1 MIYCLK
7 RSGPAILTDRR
18 RGKAMEQFYHESF
31 RTTKQFPMQLRLHQ
45 GVINYAVLEH
55 WHRSMEIDYL
65 IDCEVQ
71 LMVGG
76 KKTLVQSEE
85 IILINSGDIHALW
98 PERKI
103 GRTQDEL
110 FGASIFIS
118 YEFLKE
124 ICPQFDEVCFVL
136 EGNEE
141 KKEELKHVFDEM
153 IGIYRK
159 EQEEFTYLKMM
170 GLLYRMLYLLFTY
183 FKQVK
188 NQTIIKSQKYMER
201 IQKVM
206 NYVEEHYQEP
216 VTLCQVAAHFNLS
229 MEYLARDFKKHTGST
244 FREYLDKVRLNHA
257 FELLYGTDYSMLEI
271 AMMSGFADVRSFIK
285 SFKKEHGMTPYQ
297 FKKRNKTGTSDRN
310 GESFADYPHII
321 LQDAQK
327 KKDI

>member
-1 MIYCLK
+1 
-7 RSGPAILTDRR
+7 
-18 RGKAMEQFYHESF
+18 MEQFYHESF
-31 RTTKQFPMQLRLHQ
+31 RTTKQFPMQLSLHQ

-71 LMVGG
+71 LLVGG
-76 KKTLVQSEE
+76 KKMLIQSEE

-124 ICPQFDEVCFVL
+124 IYPQFDEICFVL

-153 IGIYRK
+153 IEIYRK

-170 GLLYRMLYLLFTY
+170 GLLYRMLCSPQRPHLPSQRHTLF
-183 FKQVK
+183 
-188 NQTIIKSQKYMER
+188 
-201 IQKVM
+201 
-206 NYVEEHYQEP
+206 
-216 VTLCQVAAHFNLS
+216 
-229 MEYLARDFKKHTGST
+229 
-244 FREYLDKVRLNHA
+244 
-257 FELLYGTDYSMLEI
+257 
-271 AMMSGFADVRSFIK
+271 
-285 SFKKEHGMTPYQ
+285 
-297 FKKRNKTGTSDRN
+297 
-310 GESFADYPHII
+310 
-321 LQDAQK
+321 
-327 KKDI
+327 

>member
-1 MIYCLK
+1 
-7 RSGPAILTDRR
+7 
-18 RGKAMEQFYHESF
+18 
-31 RTTKQFPMQLRLHQ
+31 
-45 GVINYAVLEH
+45 
-55 WHRSMEIDYL
+55 
-65 IDCEVQ
+65 
-71 LMVGG
+71 
-76 KKTLVQSEE
+76 
-85 IILINSGDIHALW
+85 
-98 PERKI
+98 
-103 GRTQDEL
+103 
-110 FGASIFIS
+110 
-118 YEFLKE
+118 
-124 ICPQFDEVCFVL
+124 
-136 EGNEE
+136 
-141 KKEELKHVFDEM
+141 
-153 IGIYRK
+153 
-159 EQEEFTYLKMM
+159 
-170 GLLYRMLYLLFTY
+170 MLYLLFTY

-188 NQTIIKSQKYMER
+188 NQAIIKSQKYMER

-257 FELLYGTDYSMLEI
+257 FELLYGTDYSMLEV

-297 FKKRNKTGTSDRN
+297 FKKSNKTGTSDRN

>member
-1 MIYCLK
+1 
-7 RSGPAILTDRR
+7 
-18 RGKAMEQFYHESF
+18 MEQFYHESF

-71 LMVGG
+71 LMVSG

-141 KKEELKHVFDEM
+141 KKEELKHDRDLQKGTGGVHLSENDGAALPDAVPSFY
-153 IGIYRK
+153 IFQTG
-159 EQEEFTYLKMM
+159 EES
-170 GLLYRMLYLLFTY
+170 G
-183 FKQVK
+183 
-188 NQTIIKSQKYMER
+188 N
-201 IQKVM
+201 
-206 NYVEEHYQEP
+206 H
-216 VTLCQVAAHFNLS
+216 
-229 MEYLARDFKKHTGST
+229 KKP
-244 FREYLDKVRLNHA
+244 EI
-257 FELLYGTDYSMLEI
+257 YGTNTEGYELCGR
-271 AMMSGFADVRSFIK
+271 ALSGTGDTLPGCRSFQ
-285 SFKKEHGMTPYQ
+285 SFHGISCPG
-297 FKKRNKTGTSDRN
+297 F
-310 GESFADYPHII
+310 
-321 LQDAQK
+321 
-327 KKDI
+327 

>member
-1 MIYCLK
+1 
-7 RSGPAILTDRR
+7 
-18 RGKAMEQFYHESF
+18 MEQFYHESF

-71 LMVGG
+71 LMVSG

-159 EQEEFTYLKMM
+159 
-170 GLLYRMLYLLFTY
+170 
-183 FKQVK
+183 
-188 NQTIIKSQKYMER
+188 
-201 IQKVM
+201 
-206 NYVEEHYQEP
+206 
-216 VTLCQVAAHFNLS
+216 
-229 MEYLARDFKKHTGST
+229 
-244 FREYLDKVRLNHA
+244 
-257 FELLYGTDYSMLEI
+257 
-271 AMMSGFADVRSFIK
+271 
-285 SFKKEHGMTPYQ
+285 
-297 FKKRNKTGTSDRN
+297 
-310 GESFADYPHII
+310 
-321 LQDAQK
+321 
-327 KKDI
+327 